1 MEILSIKGT
10 SQTPEVIL
18 DKESGRFQFIGNS
31 LPEDAKSF
39 FEPILSW
46 WDEYVNNPN
55 TETTIT
61 FRMMYYNTPSSK
73 LFFQVLKKVEQ
84 LAEQGIKATVNW
96 EYADDDPDMKDAGID
111 YADNLNIP
119 FKFIAYKA

>member
-1 MEILSIKGT
+1 MEIISIKGT
-10 SQTPEVIL
+10 SQTPEVTL

-31 LPEDAKSF
+31 LPEDAKGF
-39 FEPILSW
+39 FEPILTW
-46 WDEYVNNPN
+46 WDEYATNPN
-55 TETTIT
+55 QETTIT

-73 LFFQVLKKVEQ
+73 LFYQILKKVEQ
-84 LAEQGIKATVNW
+84 IIKEGAKAQVNW

-111 YADNLNIP
+111 YADNLDVP

>member
-18 DKESGRFQFIGNS
+18 DKESGRFQFTGNS
-31 LPEDAKSF
+31 LPEDAKGF